1 MEVSLSSNTSRKQR
15 QTPRKTWSEGNL
27 VYPKVRAR
35 TGVGKSE
42 IETIHEL
49 SEIRNP
55 SDEETSNCLFSTR
68 LRRVRQMQ
76 QKSSFFVVQIRMNM
90 GDVEQEECLGR
101 VLAYTYSA
109 ISHSLRDG
117 DSDGKSMKNALDAS
131 VPKIDSFQTSTI
143 HVTTEEGLISVVGD
157 YVKDA
162 SLQYLL
168 ILTLGEKVGIPGH
181 WVGLYL
187 FRHME
192 NVFIWYR
199 NPNGQHPDQCEYHGV
214 QTLEQGKNVHPMV
227 VLRSTYNKATH
238 TFEDTSRVFIID
250 ESKDIE
256 YAGPQML
263 CENLSRDKNKLEE
276 ITKNLGEGPLGS
288 CCTWQAMYTVDLE
301 EMLKSLPE
309 TSTTEEEF
317 VSRLNRIEEQ
327 HRHKSSLKDIS
338 KFAYTKWSSEGRASL
353 EILTEI
359 YGLVDEATIDMNT
372 YSDAFD
378 AFEKALN
385 KPRRLT
391 VLEDM
396 ELLKTFLTS
405 TNLISVPIKILLIEL
420 EPKSLL
426 FLQRCCVFKTGITF
440 SMYIVYAVMVL
451 AACKVRHHEE
461 KNNPAKRARLN

>member
-1 MEVSLSSNTSRKQR
+1 MLKATVHDSSNLKYSSVARWAARRCRVQRSGLGKCHTTWKWTCATRTSVLTRVAGDGR
-15 QTPRKTWSEGNL
+15 
-27 VYPKVRAR
+27 
-35 TGVGKSE
+35 GVPGV
-42 IETIHEL
+42 
-49 SEIRNP
+49 
-55 SDEETSNCLFSTR
+55 F
-68 LRRVRQMQ
+68 RRDYLP
-76 QKSSFFVVQIRMNM
+76 FFVVQIIINM

-117 DSDGKSMKNALDAS
+117 ENFGKSIKNALNAS
-131 VPKIDSFQTSTI
+131 VPKTDSFQTSTI
-143 HVTTEEGLISVVGD
+143 HVTTEEGLINVVGD

-187 FRHME
+187 FRHMG

-199 NPNGQHPDQCEYHGV
+199 NPNGYHSDQCEYHGV
-214 QTLEQGKNVHPMV
+214 FTLGQDKNVHPMV
-227 VLRSTYNKATH
+227 VLRRTYNKANH
-238 TFEDTSRVFIID
+238 TFKDISRVFIID
-250 ESKDIE
+250 ESEDMV
-256 YAGPQML
+256 YAGPQMR
-263 CENLSRDKNKLEE
+263 CENLSRDNNKLEE
-276 ITKNLGEGPLGS
+276 ITKKLGEGSLGS
-288 CCTWQAMYTVDLE
+288 CCAWQAMYTVDLE

-309 TSTTEEEF
+309 TSTTEAEF

-338 KFAYTKWSSEGRASL
+338 KFAYTKWNSEGRASL

-359 YGLVDEATIDMNT
+359 YGLIDEATVDMNA

-378 AFEKALN
+378 AFEEALN
-385 KPRRLT
+385 KPRSLNT
-391 VLEDM
+391 IQDID
-396 ELLKTFLTS
+396 LLKVFLTS
-405 TNLISVPIKILLIEL
+405 TKITSKPIKRLISDEKVTF
-420 EPKSLL
+420 
-426 FLQRCCVFKTGITF
+426 FLQRCCAFKTGITF
-440 SMYIVYAVMVL
+440 SKYIVYAVMVL